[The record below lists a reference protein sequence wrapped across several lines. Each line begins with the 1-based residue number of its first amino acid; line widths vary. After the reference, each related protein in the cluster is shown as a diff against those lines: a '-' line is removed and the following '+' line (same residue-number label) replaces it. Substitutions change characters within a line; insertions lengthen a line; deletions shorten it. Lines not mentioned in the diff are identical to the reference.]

1 MTNLIHTIAYYQ
13 DYKVPAIATFHTS
26 IFGNFAAMLCWLCQK
41 WKHLTALHYQIT
53 QITNKQDVA
62 F

>member
-26 IFGNFAAMLCWLCQK
+26 IFGNIAAMLCGFVK
-41 WKHLTALHYQIT
+41 NGNI
-53 QITNKQDVA
+53 
-62 F
+62 